1 MSEFRMLTTPEE
13 VLAALRAGEVV
24 ESRMDDSPW
33 TGTSLV
39 ADTELASVAGCFAA
53 GIHYRTPARPR
64 TFTAA
69 EVAEAF
75 AGLEAKWR
83 AEAAK
88 LDDEGQSD
96 CARGF
101 HALGQDQITRAV
113 HITECADELH
123 ERITHWLREN
133 EG

>member
-1 MSEFRMLTTPEE
+1 MTTHRDLTTPEE
-13 VLAALRAGEVV
+13 VLAALRAGGVV
-24 ESRMDDSPW
+24 EVRRD
-33 TGTSLV
+33 TGWEPTVFDANDGSLIV
-39 ADTELASVAGCFAA
+39 AAIANGRR
-53 GIHYRTPARPR
+53 YRAVNCPR

-83 AEAAK
+83 ASAVLIRRSDEDYAAEWVEA
-88 LDDEGQSD
+88 
-96 CARGF
+96 
-101 HALGQDQITRAV
+101 
-113 HITECADELH
+113 CADELH